1 MRLPNGEVL
10 MHGTRPYDPV
20 KAHEYYERTKQL
32 KGRRTGAATTIGGAK
47 KPAPAVNNQKKVAA
61 AEQVARLRSKL
72 AQLQTE
78 LKKRMAEARKADREA
93 KKPATAA
100 EKRKNAKESAQYR
113 DKNQQ
118 KVKAQ
123 AKKSAAKSSGG
134 SGGGSGAAGPRSSSG
149 GGNSVAELKQTIER
163 VRTDLAAAVARQ
175 RALG

>member
-1 MRLPNGEVL
+1 
-10 MHGTRPYDPV
+10 MHAGSPYDPV
-20 KAHEYYERTKQL
+20 KAHEYYIRTRQL
-32 KGRRTGAATTIGGAK
+32 KGRKPGAGRPGGGI
-47 KPAPAVNNQKKVAA
+47 APPRAADNQQRKIAA

-78 LKKRMAEARKADREA
+78 LKKRMAEARKADAEA

-100 EKRKNAKESAQYR
+100 EKRQAAKDAKKYR

-118 KVKAQ
+118 KVKAA
-123 AKKSAAKSSGG
+123 AKKAAAKSSGG
-134 SGGGSGAAGPRSSSG
+134 GGGASASKSSSK
-149 GGNSVAELKQTIER
+149 GGNSVEDLKRTIDR